1 MPTVREPRPRSVP
14 RTAVRYC
21 RLVANIELHERLS
34 GGGFRGTIDMPATQP
49 ALSWAD
55 HQALQQSAAGAMA
68 AAVELRLLNVN
79 VVTSLMAL
87 EQELCLRLDAQTAIL
102 ASQLDVLARIESA
115 LRRPGQVR
123 AAERIANTA
132 ELLRRGRYER
142 ALSDAELAIADDPIN
157 PAGFVAAG
165 WAAIGLGQGDAA
177 RRFFVEA
184 GEASDGDERATALRQ
199 AARITFALE
208 DGVAAL
214 AVLHACDDRTS
225 ALQRLAID
233 YDRAVYLTA
242 SNDDAAAAEALA
254 RVLAADDRFAAM
266 VFADIVL
273 NQHAVLRE
281 LAATTIRRLTD
292 ALASS
297 YGALRGDLEAVETA
311 LHEYA
316 GPTTADMIDTRERL
330 LQGFTDLKRTS
341 REAASGTALRDRVAN
356 LEHLR
361 RRGSALREQA
371 EAWPDAAKQAHED
384 ERATIALLAEAERAA
399 AAAARMA
406 GQLEDEVRR
415 FAAERG
421 AMPKRKPDGSWV
433 ITKEKRFRSKEQ
445 AWRAEMADGKFLIES
460 IPWNR
465 RHSWD

>member
-1 MPTVREPRPRSVP
+1 M
-14 RTAVRYC
+14 
-21 RLVANIELHERLS
+21 ANIELHERLL

-68 AAVELRLLNVN
+68 AAVELRVLNVN
-79 VVTSLMAL
+79 VVTSLIEL
-87 EQELCLRLDAQTAIL
+87 EQELGLRLDAQTQIL

-115 LRRPGQVR
+115 LRRPGQIR

-199 AARITFALE
+199 AARITFAVE

-214 AVLHACDDRTS
+214 AVLQACDDRTS
-225 ALQRLAID
+225 ALQKLAIE
-233 YDRAVYLTA
+233 YDRAVYLMA
-242 SNDDAAAAEALA
+242 SNDQAAAAEALA

-266 VFADIVL
+266 VFADTVL
-273 NQHAVLRE
+273 NRDPALRE
-281 LAATTIRRLTD
+281 LAARTIRQLTD
-292 ALASS
+292 ALAADYSR
-297 YGALRGDLEAVETA
+297 LQGDLEAAEKA
-311 LHEYA
+311 LRAYA
-316 GPTTADMIDTRERL
+316 GPTTAQWAGTRERL
-330 LQGFTDLKRTS
+330 LRDVTDLRRTS
-341 REAASGTALRDRVAN
+341 REPDSGTALRDRVAN
-356 LEHLR
+356 LEPLR
-361 RRGSALREQA
+361 RRGSTLREQA
-371 EAWPDAAKQAHED
+371 ESWPVAAMAAHED
-384 ERATIALLAEAERAA
+384 ERAMIRRRAEEERAA
-399 AAAARMA
+399 AAAAQRA
-406 GQLEDEVRR
+406 GEFEDEVRR

-445 AWRAEMADGKFLIES
+445 AWRAEMAHGKWSIET
-460 IPWNR
+460 IPWSR